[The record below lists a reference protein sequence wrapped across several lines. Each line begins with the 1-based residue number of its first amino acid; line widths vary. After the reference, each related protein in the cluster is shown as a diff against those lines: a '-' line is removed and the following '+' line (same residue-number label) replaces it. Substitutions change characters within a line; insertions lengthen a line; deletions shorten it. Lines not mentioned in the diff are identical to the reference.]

1 MIPLPLHSVH
11 DLFLFAVLVCVIVLV
26 AGVVWE
32 LAKFL
37 RDAAATFFF
46 YLRRV
51 LHVERHEDMQR
62 RAS

>member
-1 MIPLPLHSVH
+1 VQ
-11 DLFLFAVLVCVIVLV
+11 DLFLFAVLVGVIVLV
-26 AGVVWE
+26 AGVLLE

-37 RDAAATFFF
+37 RDAAATFFS

-51 LHVERHEDMQR
+51 LHVERREDMQR